1 MVDLVLTMVV
11 VLLHQMVDLVVVD
24 LEVELVVLEPLVKV
38 IAVVLE
44 VEIVQKVLAVAV
56 AVKNKADKVLH
67 LFTEEEL
74 VEVV

>member
-1 MVDLVLTMVV
+1 MVDEVLTLVV
-11 VLLHQMVDLVVVD
+11 AQLHQMVDLVVVD

-38 IAVVLE
+38 IMVVLE

>member
-24 LEVELVVLEPLVKV
+24 LEVMLVVLEPLVKV
-38 IAVVLE
+38 ITVVLE
-44 VEIVQKVLAVAV
+44 VEILQKVLAVAV
-56 AVKNKADKVLH
+56 EVKKLSDKVPH

>member
-1 MVDLVLTMVV
+1 MVLTMVV

-38 IAVVLE
+38 ITVVLE
-44 VEIVQKVLAVAV
+44 VEILQKVLAVAV
-56 AVKNKADKVLH
+56 EVKKLSDKVPH

>member
-1 MVDLVLTMVV
+1 M
-11 VLLHQMVDLVVVD
+11 VVD

-38 IAVVLE
+38 IMVVLE
-44 VEIVQKVLAVAV
+44 VEIVAKVLAVAV
-56 AVKNKADKVLH
+56 AVKKLSDKVLH

>member
-1 MVDLVLTMVV
+1 MA
-11 VLLHQMVDLVVVD
+11 VD

-56 AVKNKADKVLH
+56 AVKDKADKVPH

>member
-1 MVDLVLTMVV
+1 MVDEVLTLVV
-11 VLLHQMVDLVVVD
+11 VQLHQMVDLVVVD

-56 AVKNKADKVLH
+56 AVKVLLDKVLH